1 MEASCS
7 LGKVVVCG
15 VQALVVAGVVVV
27 YDSSQTDGLM
37 KR

>member
-15 VQALVVAGVVVV
+15 VQALVVAVVVV
-27 YDSSQTDGLM
+27 YDSSQTDGMM